1 MTFTEAAAHVLK
13 LVGKPLHYKE
23 ITDVAIEKGLLSHVG
38 KSPEV
43 TMGARL
49 AAQVKKAAKDSPL
62 TRVKPGV
69 FALAHWDEKMIED
82 GLLDRTPALTRMKR
96 AEEAAAAAEGDERR
110 SEITHKMAV
119 HRELS
124 PEDAPPDE
132 DEQHRAELS
141 AAGTE
146 LFESEDDDDQ
156 PIFGG
161 SDSEPEKERSFDS
174 EGDRSEGKRR
184 RRRRRGRGR
193 KEEEGSEESDDLPA
207 YTVSDADPEDFPEI
221 EEAASTRDRDG
232 DRERE
237 RGDRD
242 RDRGDRERERG
253 DRERERGDR
262 ERERGDRDR
271 GDRDRDRE
279 LPIDAGGDTE
289 ASLAGVLE
297 SVLAK
302 YDRSK
307 GPVSLQNL
315 ADALRR
321 KAGSELSIQAA
332 GVFAIAVSDNLAAE
346 RECRPPRFRVS
357 GNRVGL
363 AAWSSDRRLPEKQR
377 ALGRAAEELREA
389 TVRALSDELKR
400 LSQRAVGELVTVLLG
415 RIGVK
420 NLSVVRR
427 PGAHG
432 SELHLAGEASVGALS
447 IPTAIMI
454 RRDGKDLGRERVT
467 ELRGA
472 LHHYGPAA
480 QGWAFSTG
488 QVLSGAREEAQTKG
502 ACPVTL
508 TGRTELAELCVTYG
522 VGVRTH
528 RIEVPLIDLELL
540 EGLQGR

>member
-49 AAQVKKAAKDSPL
+49 AAQVKKTAKDNPI

-69 FALAHWDEKMIED
+69 FALAEWDEKMIED
-82 GLLDRTPALTRMKR
+82 GLVDRTPALTRMKR
-96 AEEAAAAAEGDERR
+96 AEEAAAQMNGAEQRIEFAQ
-110 SEITHKMAV
+110 KMAV
-119 HRELS
+119 HRELGA
-124 PEDAPPDE
+124 EDPPPDE

-141 AAGTE
+141 AAATE

-161 SDSEPEKERSFDS
+161 SDSEPVRERSLEADG
-174 EGDRSEGKRR
+174 ERSEGKRR

-193 KEEEGSEESDDLPA
+193 KEEDVVEESDDLPT

-221 EEAASTRDRDG
+221 EEISEDLPAEAVG
-232 DRERE
+232 DS
-237 RGDRD
+237 D
-242 RDRGDRERERG
+242 
-253 DRERERGDR
+253 
-262 ERERGDRDR
+262 
-271 GDRDRDRE
+271 
-279 LPIDAGGDTE
+279 
-289 ASLAGVLE
+289 ASLAGILE
-297 SVLAK
+297 VVLAK
-302 YDRSK
+302 YDRGK
-307 GPVSLQNL
+307 GPVSTQNL

-321 KAGSELSIQAA
+321 KVGNDLSVQAA
-332 GVFAIAVSDNLAAE
+332 GVLAIAAADNLAAE
-346 RECRPPRFRVS
+346 REARPPRFRVS
-357 GNRVGL
+357 GSKVGL
-363 AAWSSDRRLPEKQR
+363 AAWSGDRRLPEKQKS
-377 ALGRAAEELREA
+377 LGRAAEDLKDA
-389 TVRALSDELKR
+389 TVRAFADELKR

-415 RIGVK
+415 RMGVR
-420 NLSVVRR
+420 NLTVVRR

-432 SELHLAGEASVGALS
+432 SELHLAGEASVGALRV
-447 IPTAIMI
+447 PTAIMI

-472 LHHYGPAA
+472 LHHYGPAM

-502 ACPVTL
+502 ASPVTL
-508 TGRTELAELCVTYG
+508 TGRTELAELCVAYG
-522 VGVRTH
+522 VGVRVH
-528 RIEVPLIDLELL
+528 RIEVPLIDWELL